1 MTDKFKKVLSEAK
14 EELLLEMAQIAKGKD
29 FSLWV
34 YTEPLRNPS
43 FHVRFDNGAE
53 FVLQLKDY
61 KILEVKNGI
70 KYFSEMPRKNGF
82 LPNWFMKDLKFLL
95 AEETKK
101 SPKKMTN
108 LEFLITMWNGLNENS
123 QISTDDMKKYS
134 IMRVFND

>member
-1 MTDKFKKVLSEAK
+1 
-14 EELLLEMAQIAKGKD
+14 
-29 FSLWV
+29 
-34 YTEPLRNPS
+34 
-43 FHVRFDNGAE
+43 
-53 FVLQLKDY
+53 
-61 KILEVKNGI
+61 
-70 KYFSEMPRKNGF
+70 
-82 LPNWFMKDLKFLL
+82 MKDLKFLL